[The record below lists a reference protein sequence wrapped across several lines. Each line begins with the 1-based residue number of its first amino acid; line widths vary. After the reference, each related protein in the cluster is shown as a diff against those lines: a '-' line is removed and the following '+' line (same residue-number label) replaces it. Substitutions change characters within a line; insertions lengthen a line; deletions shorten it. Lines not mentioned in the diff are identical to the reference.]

1 MSSDTGTVP
10 TRVTSSRFIGRSREL
25 AELEAALAD
34 ASAGRPSLA
43 FIAGE
48 SGVGKTR
55 LLQELERGA
64 LAAEA
69 RVVSG
74 ECVSLGDD
82 ELPYAP
88 IVAALRSLTRDGD
101 PVLDE
106 LGPATRAGLA
116 SLLPELAPPTAPPV
130 MDRDEPAQSRVFEAL
145 LTLLDLLGRHE
156 PVVLAIEDLHWADAS
171 TRAFLAFLSR
181 SLRSERVLL
190 VASYRPDE
198 LHRRHPLRP
207 LLAEL
212 ERGPRARRI
221 ELVPLTR
228 DELAEQLED
237 ILGAAPDDG
246 RVARMYAR
254 SEGNPLF
261 TEELLAAG
269 LDGRGE
275 LPPTLRDALMVRIE
289 ALPQD
294 AQEVLRVIS
303 AGRSMDHA
311 LLAEASGLESGALR
325 EALREAAAGHVITAD
340 DEGNYAFR
348 HALLREVVH
357 DDLLPGEH
365 TELHLALARALEH
378 RMQVEGGNA
387 RLAAGIAHH
396 YLSAGDQ
403 PAAFA
408 AAVRAADKADE
419 VHAHGEAATL
429 YERALQLWSRVP
441 DPEGL
446 AGIDHATLLSRAAGA
461 HHDKPR
467 AEALYEAALSE
478 IDETAEPYRAADV
491 LESLANARWGLG
503 AAERSL
509 ATLERGLAL
518 LPADDDSAERAML
531 LGLRAKFLMLR
542 GRHRSAVEAAR
553 AALDAAEAADEPAAR
568 SRALNAMGT
577 SLMALGE
584 VDRGAGKLREALE
597 LAVVNGCLPEMRAAY
612 INLAD
617 LLHQRGR
624 SDEGRAVAHEGAE
637 RTTGTGGYSAW
648 VSSVEAEIAL
658 DTGDWV
664 FAERHLPDPGPVTG
678 TTFVNFALRH
688 AELALGKGDSARAR
702 GLLDQVDAAAVNIDE
717 PQFLGVMGA
726 LRAELERRAG
736 DLGAARAAIRRAL
749 DRIETC
755 TDDVVRLARVAA
767 VGVVVEA
774 DAAQR
779 ACDLGDAEERRRA
792 LMEAD
797 FHLGRTGAA
806 AEDGGPVEEAWLRSA
821 EAEHARANSKLDA
834 SLHEAAAQ
842 AWEAVQ
848 RPYPAALM
856 RWRAGEAHVAAGRRD
871 AATAVLERAHEVAAA
886 LGAGWLRD
894 EIEGLAARAR
904 LVLPGSDGAAAEP
917 VASPVAQEDPFGLT
931 PRERQVLVLVAEG
944 RTNREIGD
952 SLFMA
957 EKTASVHVS
966 RILAKLDVRSRTEAA
981 AVAHRLGLDGD
992 AAAARPA

>member
-1 MSSDTGTVP
+1 MSSDTGTVA
-10 TRVTSSRFIGRSREL
+10 TRVTSSRFIGRSQEL

-55 LLQELERGA
+55 LLKELERGA

-74 ECVSLGDD
+74 DCVSLGED

-116 SLLPELAPPTAPPV
+116 SLLPELAPATVLPV
-130 MDRDEPAQSRVFEAL
+130 EDRDAPAQSRVFEAL
-145 LTLLDLLGRHE
+145 LTLLDHLGRHQ
-156 PVVLAIEDLHWADAS
+156 PVLLAIEDLHWADAS
-171 TRAFLAFLSR
+171 TRAFLSFLAR

-212 ERGPRARRI
+212 ERGPRARRV
-221 ELVPLTR
+221 ELAPLTR
-228 DELAEQLED
+228 PELAEQLED
-237 ILGAAPDDG
+237 ILGAAPDEA
-246 RVARMYAR
+246 RVERLFAR

-294 AQEVLRVIS
+294 AQEVLRLLA
-303 AGRSMDHA
+303 AGRRLDHV
-311 LLAEASGLESGALR
+311 LLAEASGLEASALR
-325 EALREAAAGHVITAD
+325 EAVREAAAGHVIEAD

-365 TELHLALARALEH
+365 AELHMALARALEH
-378 RMQVEGGNA
+378 RMQDQGGSA

-408 AAVRAADKADE
+408 AAVRAGDKADE
-419 VHAHGEAATL
+419 VHAHGEAASL
-429 YERALQLWSRVP
+429 YERALKLWARVP

-446 AGIDHATLLSRAAGA
+446 AGIDHATLLCRAACT
-461 HHDKPR
+461 HDDNYR
-467 AEALYEAALSE
+467 AEALYEAALAE
-478 IDETAEPYRAADV
+478 IDETAEPYRAADL
-491 LESLANARWGLG
+491 LEALANVRWSLG
-503 AAERSL
+503 AAEAGL

-518 LPADDDSAERAML
+518 LPADDASPERAML

-553 AALDAAEAADEPAAR
+553 AALTAAEAAAEPAAR
-568 SRALNAMGT
+568 SRALNVLGF
-577 SLMALGE
+577 SHLALGH
-584 VDRGAGKLREALE
+584 VDVGAAKLREALD
-597 LAVVNGCLPEMRAAY
+597 LAVGEGCFPEMRSAY

-617 LLHQRGR
+617 GLHMSGR
-624 SDEGRAVAHEGAE
+624 SEEARAVAHEGAE
-637 RTTGTGGYSAW
+637 RAAALGRYSTW
-648 VSSVEAEIAL
+648 VSSMEAEIAL
-658 DTGDWV
+658 DTGDWAY
-664 FAERHLPDPGPVTG
+664 AELHLPDPGPVTG
-678 TTFVNFALRH
+678 TSFVNFALRH
-688 AELALGKGDSARAR
+688 AELALGQGDAVRAR
-702 GLLDQVDAAAVNIDE
+702 SLLDDVDAASVNLDE
-717 PQFLGVMGA
+717 PQFLGVTGA

-736 DLGAARAAIRRAL
+736 DLDAARAAIRRAL

-779 ACDLGDAEERRRA
+779 ACDLGDDEERRRA
-792 LMEAD
+792 LMEAE
-797 FHLGRTGAA
+797 FHLGRVGAA

-821 EAEHARANSKLDA
+821 EAEHARAIGQPDPA
-834 SLHEAAAQ
+834 AHEAAAE
-842 AWEAVQ
+842 AWEAVE
-848 RPYPAALM
+848 RPYPGALM
-856 RWRAGEAHVAAGRRD
+856 RWRAGEALVAAGDRD
-871 AATAVLERAHEVAAA
+871 AASATLERAHAVASR
-886 LGAGWLRD
+886 LGAGWLRN
-894 EIEGLAARAR
+894 EIEGLAARGR
-904 LVLPGSDGAAAEP
+904 LVLAGADGAVPEP
-917 VASPVAQEDPFGLT
+917 VAPVVQEDPFGLT

-992 AAAARPA
+992 VAATQPG